1 MGQSLGRKMRALYFE
16 KTGSLSELKLGEL
29 PWPEAKADEALV
41 KVHAAAINP
50 SDIKNVMG
58 RFPFT
63 TVPRVPGRDFA
74 GAVLKGPSDWIGRE
88 VFGSAR
94 DLGYV
99 RDGAQAEII
108 AVPVESLALKPSRF
122 SFAQAAGLGVP
133 FLTAWQ
139 ALLVAGELKEN
150 QTILILGASGAVGSA
165 AAQLARMKRAKI
177 IGTLSKAAGLE
188 RVKALPVDHWIA
200 LDQDDLVKKTQEL
213 TDGRGADLVFDT
225 VGNPLFEA
233 GLQCLAQRGRQVCIA
248 STADPQV
255 NFNLVDFY
263 HKEATLKGVDS
274 LKLSFK
280 ESGDILKELARL
292 IEMEKITPP
301 AVKTISLEEAQAAYE
316 KILIGASREKHV
328 IRF

>member
-29 PWPEAKADEALV
+29 PWPEAKANEALV

-50 SDIKNVMG
+50 SDIKNVLG

-94 DLGYV
+94 DLGYI
-99 RDGAQAEII
+99 RDGAHAEII
-108 AVPVESLALKPSRF
+108 AVPVESLALKPSRI
-122 SFAQAAGLGVP
+122 SFEDAAGLGVP

-139 ALLVAGELKEN
+139 SVLVAGELKES

-165 AAQLARMKRAKI
+165 AAQLARVKRAKI
-177 IGTLSKAAGLE
+177 IGTLSKTAGLE

-200 LDQDDLVKKTQEL
+200 LDQDDLVRKTHEL
-213 TDGRGADLVFDT
+213 TEGRGADLVFDT
-225 VGNPLFEA
+225 VGNPMFET
-233 GLQCLAQRGRQVCIA
+233 GFQCLAQRGRQVCIA
-248 STADPQV
+248 STADPRV
-255 NFNLVDFY
+255 SFNLVDFY
-263 HKEATLKGVDS
+263 HKETTLKGVDS

-301 AVKTISLEEAQAAYE
+301 IVKTIPLEEAPAIYE
-316 KILIGASREKHV
+316 KILTGALREKQV

>member
-16 KTGSLSELKLGEL
+16 KTGSLSELKLSEL
-29 PWPEAKADEALV
+29 PWPEAKAGEALV

-74 GAVLKGPSDWIGRE
+74 GAVLKGPSDLIGRE

-108 AVPVESLALKPSRF
+108 AVPVESLALKPSRI
-122 SFAQAAGLGVP
+122 SFEEASGLGVP

-139 ALLVAGELKEN
+139 SVLVAGELKEN

-165 AAQLARMKRAKI
+165 AAQLARLKRAKV
-177 IGTLSKAAGLE
+177 IGTISKAAGLE
-188 RVKALPVDHWIA
+188 RVKTLPVDHWIA
-200 LDQDDLVKKTQEL
+200 LDQDDLVKKTHEL
-213 TDGRGADLVFDT
+213 TEGRGVDLVFDT
-225 VGNPLFEA
+225 VGNPLFET
-233 GLQCLAQRGRQVCIA
+233 GLQCVAQRGRQVCIA
-248 STADPQV
+248 STADPRV
-255 NFNLVDFY
+255 SFNLVDFY

-301 AVKTISLEEAQAAYE
+301 AVKVISLDEAPATYE
-316 KILIGASREKHV
+316 KILAGSAREKHI